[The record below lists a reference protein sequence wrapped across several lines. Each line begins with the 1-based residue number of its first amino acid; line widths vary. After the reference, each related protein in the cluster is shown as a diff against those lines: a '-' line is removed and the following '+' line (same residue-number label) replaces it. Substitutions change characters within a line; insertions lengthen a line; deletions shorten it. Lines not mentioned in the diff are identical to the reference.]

1 MKSTTKTPAVQLDQ
15 LLDICVDVSKSKLNV
30 YFQIGDQAFDDEWPN
45 TTRQIEK
52 KLGEYQRLASEH
64 GVKTLRVICEPSGGF
79 QNKLLHTARRLG
91 HLTAYVNGEAV
102 AKFRVVETNDS
113 GKTDLKDPHIMHT
126 LVQLNKTLRHRD
138 LPEEYVLLRKCGT
151 LYDEAE
157 RAVVIVRCKLHRA
170 LLELFCDYSFKK
182 DFLYSTSGRA
192 LMDKYRCNPYRL
204 VRAGRTRFERAMR
217 RLAPRIRQRS
227 LDRLWED
234 ANASA
239 RHQLTPEYAD
249 LLELEVR
256 QLWEEF
262 LLHDHRKT
270 ILEQRLISL
279 LRRLRKNDPGIPAPT
294 PGVISDRNL
303 ARILAETG
311 PLSDFTSWRMLLRY
325 AGLNIQM
332 RQSGQYRGHY
342 RISKKGRPLLRKILG
357 QVVFSLV
364 RQTGLYGDYY
374 HRKRLSM
381 PGPKAVVA
389 VMRHFLRKLHGWYRS
404 EQAFDAKRHF
414 TSSAS
419 YSERQAA

>member
-1 MKSTTKTPAVQLDQ
+1 M
-15 LLDICVDVSKSKLNV
+15 I
-30 YFQIGDQAFDDEWPN
+30 
-45 TTRQIEK
+45 R
-52 KLGEYQRLASEH
+52 
-64 GVKTLRVICEPSGGF
+64 
-79 QNKLLHTARRLG
+79 
-91 HLTAYVNGEAV
+91 AY
-102 AKFRVVETNDS
+102 
-113 GKTDLKDPHIMHT
+113 PH
-126 LVQLNKTLRHRD
+126 R
-138 LPEEYVLLRKCGT
+138 P
-151 LYDEAE
+151 
-157 RAVVIVRCKLHRA
+157 
-170 LLELFCDYSFKK
+170 
-182 DFLYSTSGRA
+182 
-192 LMDKYRCNPYRL
+192 
-204 VRAGRTRFERAMR
+204 
-217 RLAPRIRQRS
+217 
-227 LDRLWED
+227 
-234 ANASA
+234 
-239 RHQLTPEYAD
+239 
-249 LLELEVR
+249 
-256 QLWEEF
+256 
-262 LLHDHRKT
+262 
-270 ILEQRLISL
+270 
-279 LRRLRKNDPGIPAPT
+279 

>member
-1 MKSTTKTPAVQLDQ
+1 MTNGPTRPGKSRRNWAN
-15 LLDICVDVSKSKLNV
+15 IS
-30 YFQIGDQAFDDEWPN
+30 A
-45 TTRQIEK
+45 
-52 KLGEYQRLASEH
+52 LASEH

-157 RAVVIVRCKLHRA
+157 RAVVMVRCKLHRA

-294 PGVISDRNL
+294 PR
-303 ARILAETG
+303 
-311 PLSDFTSWRMLLRY
+311 RY
-325 AGLNIQM
+325 Q
-332 RQSGQYRGHY
+332 R
-342 RISKKGRPLLRKILG
+342 
-357 QVVFSLV
+357 
-364 RQTGLYGDYY
+364 
-374 HRKRLSM
+374 
-381 PGPKAVVA
+381 
-389 VMRHFLRKLHGWYRS
+389 
-404 EQAFDAKRHF
+404 
-414 TSSAS
+414 
-419 YSERQAA
+419 